1 MMNLYTKNKIY
12 LSFASLG
19 GFLIFFTFL
28 LFNQGV
34 NIKNVSKD
42 IDTRWMPRIV
52 ASNAMNTII
61 SDYRAA
67 IAQHINSTSAS
78 EMDEYEQVISTLND
92 EMATWQSKYDQLIG
106 SDNERQLFQAFV
118 SSHNTYLT
126 LSRQSLVFSQ
136 NQEHQ
141 KAMDQFRRNRNA
153 FTELSQKNVHLINFN
168 NTGSHDAVT
177 QGNKIFSQ
185 AQTICL
191 TGGVL
196 LSLLLISFAVL
207 LYHAPLKHA
216 NPIKQAAIRKKSI
229 LLYLVVIFAFWLFDG
244 LFYQQLERSNQQI
257 SALNTHWLP
266 QIITINNLNNK
277 ISNYRVTEALLVL
290 SNTAEEI
297 ERWTNQFKQLTQDIE
312 DLEKSYQ
319 TSLLTDNERTIYA
332 EFLNLFGEYQSAI
345 HHTTELIQNKQTAE
359 AGKQIKHN
367 NIIFADF
374 RINLTDL
381 IMLNERGWLTTNQI
395 IDSTLETLKIIS
407 LGGGGALLILLVIC
421 ATTIQT
427 WLHDLPL
434 DNTPQ
439 QHARAFSIKLKLRM
453 AFFGM
458 VITFMLFGLLI
469 NKLMLTVNYE
479 SQALARNW
487 LPSIIIINTINTLT
501 SDYRIAETQHI
512 LAHDTIDKLFWDKN
526 LLRSKQK
533 INQALHNYQAL
544 IYSDEERDIY
554 NILLTAYEDYQL
566 RSDKMLILSRQQS
579 ALQIMMPLLQN
590 NQLLF
595 NALSKNLNKLVTL
608 NSEGGFDSAQ
618 RNQYIYQQAQLIIF
632 AVILIILLTAILFM
646 LIFDKNISVA
656 LQQLTAAM
664 RGLAR
669 GELNF
674 TQQSLAHRHDEIGEM
689 ADALFEVSQILRN
702 VSKDSTD
709 LISAAKA
716 GILSAKVEASRHPGE
731 FAHTAEGMNT
741 IIATLSEPLGELVQI
756 MQNLALGDLEARM
769 HGHYEGELR
778 ILKTNVNRSLDALVN
793 LLTELGSAMQLMAA
807 GDLRSQLSGNYQGE
821 FSVLKAN
828 TNKTIAQ
835 LTLIMGKII
844 INTADA
850 AVAIT
855 QASSSSQ
862 YVAEQSA
869 QQLSAIE
876 HAQIT
881 LAETAVSIHAIANKG
896 KENDDLARVTA
907 QSTLLGQDELTK
919 LIELIQHI
927 DAEYLR
933 IEKITDEITRI
944 ADKTHLLSL
953 NAGLEA
959 MRAGEHGE
967 GFGFIAQQIGRLAEE
982 ASVSARTIGDVINSS
997 GQNIRLSVHATL
1009 ETQAAMNAIANA
1021 AQNNALNVAS
1031 ISVAIAQQS
1040 EAMQS
1045 LNERVKTIRVSSEA
1059 TAAASEQISTTMAQL
1074 AQTIRLTADDVKR
1087 FQLTEK

>member
-1 MMNLYTKNKIY
+1 MNLYTKNKIY

-19 GFLIFFTFL
+19 GCLIFFTFL
-28 LFNQGV
+28 LFNQGM
-34 NIKNVSKD
+34 NIKNVSTD
-42 IDTRWMPRIV
+42 IDARWVPSIV
-52 ASNAMNTII
+52 ASNAMNTLI
-61 SDYRAA
+61 SDYRAT
-67 IAQHINSTSAS
+67 IAQHINSTNAS
-78 EMDEYEQVISTLND
+78 EMEENEQLISNLNNA
-92 EMATWQSKYDQLIG
+92 MTTWQSKYDHLIG

-118 SSHNTYLT
+118 SSYNTYLT
-126 LSRQSLVFSQ
+126 LSRQSLLFSQ
-136 NQEHQ
+136 NHEHQ
-141 KAMDQFRRNRNA
+141 KAIDQFRRNRNA
-153 FTELSQKNVHLINFN
+153 FTDLSQKSLHLIDFN
-168 NTGSHDAVT
+168 NTGSHEAIN

-196 LSLLLISFAVL
+196 LSLLLISVAVV
-207 LYHAPLKHA
+207 LYHAPLKHP
-216 NPIKQAAIRKKSI
+216 NHTEQAAIRKKSI
-229 LLYLVVIFAFWLFDG
+229 LLYLVIIFAFWLFDG
-244 LFYQQLERSNQQI
+244 LFYQQLERANQQI

-266 QIITINNLNNK
+266 QIVTINNLNSK
-277 ISNYRVTEALLVL
+277 ISHYRVTEALLVL

-297 ERWTNQFKQLTQDIE
+297 ERWTNQFKQLSQDIE
-312 DLEKSYQ
+312 GLEKSYQ
-319 TSLLTDNERTIYA
+319 ASLLTDNEQTIYA
-332 EFLNLFGEYQSAI
+332 AFLNLFGEYQAAI
-345 HHTTELIQNKQTAE
+345 QHTTELIQTKQTAE
-359 AGKQIKHN
+359 TSKQIKHN
-367 NIIFADF
+367 NVIFADF

-381 IMLNERGWLTTNQI
+381 IMLNERGWKTTNQI

-407 LGGGGALLILLVIC
+407 LGGGGALLIVLIIC
-421 ATTIQT
+421 ATTIQA
-427 WLHDLPL
+427 WFHDLPL
-434 DNTPQ
+434 DKTSSPRS
-439 QHARAFSIKLKLRM
+439 RAFSIKLKLRM

-469 NKLMLTVNYE
+469 NKLMLTVNHE
-479 SQALARNW
+479 SHALAANW
-487 LPSIIIINTINTLT
+487 LPSIIMINTINTLT
-501 SDYRIAETQHI
+501 SDYRIAEAQHI
-512 LAHDTIDKLFWDKN
+512 LAQDTLDKLFWDKN
-526 LLRSKQK
+526 LLHTKQK
-533 INQALHNYQAL
+533 LNQALHNYQAL
-544 IYSDEERDIY
+544 TYSDEERDIY
-554 NILLTAYEDYQL
+554 HNLLTAYEDYQV
-566 RSDKMLILSRQQS
+566 RSEKMLTLSRQQV
-579 ALQIMMPLLQN
+579 ALQITLPLLQN

-595 NALSKNLNKLVTL
+595 NDLSKNLNTLVTL

-656 LQQLTAAM
+656 LQQLTAAV
-664 RGLAR
+664 RCLAR
-669 GELNF
+669 GEINF
-674 TQQSLAHRHDEIGEM
+674 TQQNLAHRHDEIGEM
-689 ADALFEVSQILRN
+689 AAALYEVSQILRN

-741 IIATLSEPLGELVQI
+741 LIATLSEPLGELVQI

-769 HGHYEGELR
+769 HGQYEGELR

-835 LTLIMGKII
+835 LTQIMSKII

-850 AVAIT
+850 AAAIS
-855 QASSSSQ
+855 QASSSSR

-876 HAQIT
+876 YAQLT

-907 QSTLLGQDELTK
+907 QSTLTGQDELTK

-1040 EAMQS
+1040 EALQS